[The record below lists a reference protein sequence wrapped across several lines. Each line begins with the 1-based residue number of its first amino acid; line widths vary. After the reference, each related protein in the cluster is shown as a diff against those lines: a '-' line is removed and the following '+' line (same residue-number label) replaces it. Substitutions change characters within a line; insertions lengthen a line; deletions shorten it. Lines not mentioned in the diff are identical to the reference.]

1 MPSKDR
7 SDDGAWSQMRGIFGS
22 MRQHKSCWL
31 ENQPEPT
38 KTPSKTIAHGEDP
51 MTATDIKSVSQK
63 TRVVD

>member
-31 ENQPEPT
+31 EDQPKPT
-38 KTPSKTIAHGEDP
+38 KTPFKIIAPGEDP
-51 MTATDIKSVSQK
+51 MTATDIKSVQPETS
-63 TRVVD
+63 VVD